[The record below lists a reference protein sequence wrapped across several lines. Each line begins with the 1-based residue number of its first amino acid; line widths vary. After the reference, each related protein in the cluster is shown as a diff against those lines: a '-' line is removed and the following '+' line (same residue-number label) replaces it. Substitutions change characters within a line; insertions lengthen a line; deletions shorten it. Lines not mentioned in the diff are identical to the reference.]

1 MTRDKYGILS
11 SEIMKPGTGLSL
23 FYWLQRTEMAFC
35 CREKVRG
42 VKNQY
47 RESRVFQARFVNSIW
62 KACDKTEKCSLQ
74 KKGW

>member
-1 MTRDKYGILS
+1 
-11 SEIMKPGTGLSL
+11 
-23 FYWLQRTEMAFC
+23 MAFC

-47 RESRVFQARFVNSIW
+47 REIRVFQARFVNSIW